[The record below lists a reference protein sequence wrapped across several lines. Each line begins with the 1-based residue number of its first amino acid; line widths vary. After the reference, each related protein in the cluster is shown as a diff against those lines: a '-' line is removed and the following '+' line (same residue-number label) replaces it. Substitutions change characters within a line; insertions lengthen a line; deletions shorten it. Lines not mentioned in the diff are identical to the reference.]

1 MSTWLAGFLFV
12 SQSIAGSPKSG
23 DCWWVLFLILVFFS
37 LGLLGVLV
45 QIGSTALSRRKG
57 EPVDDELRGLQ

>member
-12 SQSIAGSPKSG
+12 SAIVAGSRQSG

-57 EPVDDELRGLQ
+57 EPVDDELRGLR